1 MWRASEAAAAVGAT
15 RTGPDVTFDGVST
28 DSRALTS
35 GGLFVAL
42 RGANFD
48 GHDFAARALA
58 QGAAAVLLDR
68 DGAPGVE
75 AGAPDGAA
83 VLRVADTRAAL
94 GRLAAAWRARFAVRV
109 AAVTGSN
116 GKTTVKEMLAGV
128 LRAHAM
134 DAAVLATAGNLNN
147 DIGLPLT
154 LLRLREGH
162 RYAVLEMGMNAPGEI
177 AVLTRLARPD
187 CALINN
193 AQAAH
198 LQGLG
203 TVAEVA
209 RAKGEIFEGLAPG
222 GVAVINAD
230 DPYAGFWRG
239 LAAGHPVLS
248 FGLGPAADVRALT
261 ADGTDF
267 SPGAAPD
274 GRAPFTLRTPAG
286 AVELRLAVPGAHNV
300 RNALAAAAAAH
311 ALGVGLAATRAGLAA
326 FAGVPGRLQSRP
338 GLNGATFLDDTYNAN
353 PGSVAAALAVLAQAA
368 GPKILVLG
376 DMGELGEGGAGLHA
390 EIGRQAAAAGVDA
403 LYALGELTGHAVT
416 AFGPGA
422 VHYKRLQELLADLE
436 NRLAPGVTVLVKG
449 SRFMRMERVVQSFT
463 LSQEE

>member
-15 RTGPDVTFDGVST
+15 RTGPDVAFDGVST
-28 DSRALTS
+28 DSRALTP

-48 GHDFAARALA
+48 GHDFATQALA

-94 GRLAAAWRARFAVRV
+94 RQLAAAWRVRFAVRV

-128 LRAHAM
+128 LRAHVGEAN
-134 DAAVLATAGNLNN
+134 VLATAGNLNN

-154 LLRLREGH
+154 LLRLREAH

-187 CALINN
+187 CALVNN

-222 GVAVINAD
+222 GVAVINGD
-230 DPYAGFWRG
+230 DAHAGFWRG
-239 LAAGHPVLS
+239 LAAGHPVLT
-248 FGLGPAADVRALT
+248 FGLDPTADVRALT
-261 ADGTDF
+261 AGGTGF
-267 SPGAAPD
+267 APGAVPD
-274 GRAPFTLRTPAG
+274 GREPFTLRTPAG

-326 FAGVPGRLQSRP
+326 FTGVPGRLQSRP
-338 GLNGATFLDDTYNAN
+338 GLNSATFLDDTYNAN
-353 PGSVAAALAVLAQAA
+353 PGSVAAALAVLAQTA

-422 VHYKRLQELLADLE
+422 VYYECLQELLADLE

-463 LSQEE
+463 PSREE